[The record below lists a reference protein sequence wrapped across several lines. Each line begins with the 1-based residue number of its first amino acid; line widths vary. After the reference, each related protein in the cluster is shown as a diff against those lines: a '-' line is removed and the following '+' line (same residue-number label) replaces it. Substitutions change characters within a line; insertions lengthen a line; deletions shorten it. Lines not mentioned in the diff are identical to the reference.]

1 MSQIFEIDTE
11 GDFRVGCKKGKSKS
25 KPKPGRYICKECGVV
40 VKTKKQACDAKKIK
54 AKKK

>member
-1 MSQIFEIDTE
+1 VSQVFEIDTE
-11 GDFRVGCKKGKSKS
+11 GDFEVGCKKGKTKS